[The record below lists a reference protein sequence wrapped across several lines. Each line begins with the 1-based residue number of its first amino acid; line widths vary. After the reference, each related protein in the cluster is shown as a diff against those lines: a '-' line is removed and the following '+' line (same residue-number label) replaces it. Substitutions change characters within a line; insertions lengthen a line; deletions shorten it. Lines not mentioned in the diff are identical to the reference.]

1 MHDVDEGINALPVHK
16 SHSLHMPHMMS
27 NSSHHH
33 HHLNLGHHSFGGL
46 ARRSLSHFSQDD
58 PDELDVLGTQRL
70 KAKKLLESTRTE
82 YALAL
87 IILTNLCFIILE
99 ADHSG
104 QCQSDGL
111 GQQCPEVM
119 LYSVMNFIFLGIY
132 TLESLARLYAYGGSF
147 CADLWN
153 PFDLAIVISG
163 YLDLILKRLLPE
175 GGSDLDTLQML
186 RIFRI
191 ARLART
197 IKILRHMPELQAM
210 IRGFKNAIGAMGY
223 GFLFILFLLLMAG
236 ILSVELIH
244 PINMECDTDGWC
256 KEAFLSVIK
265 SVLLY
270 FQTLV
275 AGDSWG
281 LCAIPIIKNTP
292 ATILLFASVLVIVQL
307 GFTNLILSVI
317 VEKAAEARQ
326 HDCAALRRQRQEAIK
341 KVARI
346 ARQIDSSGNGMI
358 TEEEFKEGMEND
370 SDFRELLEV
379 LDIDEADVSSLFYLM
394 DADKSGDLSIEEFVR
409 TLAKSSDDDIR
420 KQMMFLRL
428 KVSYHGVGV
437 THKMHR
443 MNSGM
448 QNRIQ
453 GLEGRVAELHLLLS
467 GGTKLGSC
475 LSPRPVPRWNS
486 RSI

>member
-1 MHDVDEGINALPVHK
+1 MVDVDENGNERPVVET
-16 SHSLHMPHMMS
+16 HSWPVVETHHMPHMPNVHMPHVPHRLS
-27 NSSHHH
+27 
-33 HHLNLGHHSFGGL
+33 L
-46 ARRSLSHFSQDD
+46 RRSLSNFS
-58 PDELDVLGTQRL
+58 DEDETDYWSPQRL
-70 KAKKLLESTRTE
+70 KVKKLLESTCAE

-87 IILTNLCFIILE
+87 IIMTNLCFIVAE
-99 ADHSG
+99 ANHSG
-104 QCQSDGL
+104 QCESDGL
-111 GQQCPEVM
+111 SAKQCPTVFLHIVM
-119 LYSVMNFIFLGIY
+119 DYVFLGIY
-132 TLESLARLYAYGGSF
+132 TLESLTRLFAFRWSF
-147 CADLWN
+147 CMDLWN
-153 PFDLAIVISG
+153 PFDLVIVVSG
-163 YLDLILKRLLPE
+163 YLGIILNRLVAD
-175 GGSDLDTLQML
+175 SDLNTLRML

-420 KQMMFLRL
+420 KQMMFLRS

-475 LSPRPVPRWNS
+475 LLPRPVPRWNS